1 MRMAITI
8 SIPEDLNKELTR
20 FVQKKRL
27 NKSVVIKMALQDY
40 LFRNQFLEIRDKLV
54 PKARAKGIYTDE
66 DVAERLK

>member
-1 MRMAITI
+1 MRMAITV
-8 SIPEDLNKELTR
+8 SIPEDLDRELTQ

-40 LFRNQFLEIRDKLV
+40 LFRNQFLGVRDRLV
-54 PKARAKGIYTDE
+54 PKARAKGIYTDQ